1 MFSVSLVVIVRNLV
15 SSMSSK
21 NAALLLLSVVTMEI
35 PCFVFACV
43 EKQTQ

>member
-21 NAALLLLSVVTMEI
+21 TAALLLSVVTMEI